1 MTSASET
8 ASIEPTAGAPGAGAE
23 RRTIAVVATA
33 HGCSHFFHL
42 IVAPLF
48 PWIKTAFDLTYAELG
63 LLMTVFFVVSG
74 VGQALA
80 GFLVDRVGAVPVM
93 LGALTSF
100 MLSTVVIS
108 SAPTYGLLLAGCVL
122 AGLGN
127 APFHPVDYSILNAR
141 ISAPRLAKAYAAHG
155 ISGSLGWALAPVYL
169 VGIAGLAN
177 WRVAVLAAGLLPAL
191 AFALVWSHRHLL
203 AGQRVGLLGIALKPV
218 ENSTPN
224 ANSRPDSGASA
235 ASRAVPSASLAAP
248 SGSSLA
254 FMKLPAVW
262 MSFAFFLTS
271 ALGFGG
277 IQTFGPEAARVLH
290 DVPTA
295 WVALCLTAFML
306 ASAAG
311 TLIGGF
317 VATNPDHAERIVAAG
332 FAVAA
337 VISLVIA
344 FSPAPGWMV
353 PGLFALMGLGFGT
366 AGPARDLLVRKAS
379 PPGATGRVYGLVY
392 SGLDT
397 GLAISPAIFGSFMD
411 GGHPAWV
418 WLGIAIFQV
427 LLIANALSV
436 GYIGRRSVPAA
447 PRAA

>member
-1 MTSASET
+1 
-8 ASIEPTAGAPGAGAE
+8 
-23 RRTIAVVATA
+23 VVATA

-48 PWIKTAFDLTYAELG
+48 PWIKTTFDLSYAELG

-93 LGALTSF
+93 LGALCSF
-100 MLSTVVIS
+100 MLSTLVIA
-108 SAPTYGLLLAGCVL
+108 SAPSYGMLMAGCVL

-141 ISAPRLAKAYAAHG
+141 ISAPRLAKAYAMHG
-155 ISGSLGWALAPVYL
+155 IAGSLGWALAPVFL
-169 VGIAGLAN
+169 VGITGLAH

-191 AFALVWSHRHLL
+191 ALMLVWSHRRLL
-203 AGQRVGLLGIALKPV
+203 AGQAVDLLGRAPPLTDRTATGV
-218 ENSTPN
+218 G
-224 ANSRPDSGASA
+224 AASGAA
-235 ASRAVPSASLAAP
+235 LPA
-248 SGSSLA
+248 SSLS
-254 FMKLPAVW
+254 FLRLPAVW
-262 MSFAFFLTS
+262 LSFAFFLTS

-277 IQTFGPEAARVLH
+277 IQTFGPESARLLH

-306 ASAAG
+306 ASAGG

-317 VATNPDHAERIVAAG
+317 VAANPDHAERIVAIG
-332 FAVAA
+332 FSVAA
-337 VISLVIA
+337 CVSLVIA
-344 FSPAPGWMV
+344 LSPAPGWMI

-397 GLAISPAIFGSFMD
+397 GLAISPAVFGTFMD
-411 GGHPAWV
+411 GGHPTWV
-418 WLGIAIFQV
+418 WLGIAVFQV
-427 LLIANALSV
+427 LLILNALSV
-436 GYIGRRSVPAA
+436 GYIGRRSTPAA
-447 PRAA
+447 SPRAA

>member
-1 MTSASET
+1 MSAS
-8 ASIEPTAGAPGAGAE
+8 AE

-48 PWIKTAFDLTYAELG
+48 PWIKTAFDLSYAELG

-80 GFLVDRVGAVPVM
+80 GFLVDRIGAVPVM

-100 MLSTVVIS
+100 ILSTLVLS
-108 SAPTYGLLLAGCVL
+108 SAPTYGMLLAGCVL

-141 ISAPRLAKAYAAHG
+141 ISGPRLAKAYAMHG

-169 VGIAGLAN
+169 VGIAGLTH
-177 WRVAVLAAGLLPAL
+177 WRLAILAAGLLPAL
-191 AFALVWSHRHLL
+191 AMVLVWSHRHLL
-203 AGQRVGLLGIALKPV
+203 AGQTVGLLGMAIKPIAEDP
-218 ENSTPN
+218 TPQ
-224 ANSRPDSGASA
+224 ANPHKDSGASA
-235 ASRAVPSASLAAP
+235 TVRATPSANPAPPAA
-248 SGSSLA
+248 SSLA
-254 FMKLPAVW
+254 FMRLPAVW
-262 MSFAFFLTS
+262 LSFAFFLTS

-317 VATNPDHAERIVAAG
+317 VAANPDHAERIVAGG

-337 VISLVIA
+337 VISLILA
-344 FSPAPGWMV
+344 YSPAPGWMV

-397 GLAISPAIFGSFMD
+397 GLAISPAIFGTFMD

-418 WLGIAIFQV
+418 WLGIAVFQV
-427 LLIANALSV
+427 LLIVNALSV
-436 GYIGRRSVPAA
+436 GYIGRR
-447 PRAA
+447 RATGAI